1 MSTGDIS
8 TTSLAAES
16 APDVAWEPVAGSR
29 QISRQQSLVDRQF
42 AALRRSRTG
51 TTFRQVVPPQGTGAV
66 AGRGARGQE

>member
-1 MSTGDIS
+1 MGTGDIS
-8 TTSLAAES
+8 TTTQIAGS
-16 APDVAWEPVAGSR
+16 APGVASDPVAGSR

-66 AGRGARGQE
+66 PGRGPRGQE